1 LLRLVHGNRIDAL
14 ADHLVETLATDP
26 PDVFADEIV
35 VVPSAALGRWLGFH
49 VATRLGITGGIR
61 FPFPAAW
68 VWSLFADVLP
78 ELPRESP
85 LDPGVMTWRLV
96 RLLADVPEAPEFA
109 PVRRY
114 LGAGDVAA
122 RYELARALAAQF
134 ETYAAYRP
142 EWLARW
148 MEPGRKGARGPAA
161 AHPSL
166 GEHEAWQAS
175 LWRALVADQPSL
187 PHAHPS
193 EKFFEAIGSDLFA
206 RERLP
211 KRVSLFAVDALAP
224 LYFEILRKLAEH
236 VDVTF
241 YLPNPSREYWGLV
254 ARPGTVARAE
264 AKGATALAHL
274 ESGNPILASLGQ
286 HGRSLFDRLVEWH
299 EEEVPVFETPRED
312 TLLGCVQRD
321 ILRLAGDAADRGVVD
336 VAEGELRSIAVH
348 VCHGPV
354 RQVEVLHDALLAR
367 FDADPTL
374 QPEDVLVL
382 VPDLETF
389 APAIDAVFG
398 AAPPER
404 HIPFAIAD
412 RAAAAER
419 PIVRSLAAVVA
430 AANGRLDA
438 ATVTSLLDEPR
449 VARRFGLDA
458 DDLPLVRRW
467 VAATGIR
474 WGEDERSRAE
484 RGVASPTRDF
494 TWRAGLERLVLGAAV
509 GDDLECAADGT
520 VLHGDVE
527 GGLTA
532 RAGALV
538 AFFDALASLAREVR
552 RPRGIAQWATLIVRQ
567 IDAFH
572 ALDADDDQD
581 ARALRE
587 ALQRMGEHAER
598 AAFTEP
604 VPFAVAWPHVERGLD
619 GLAKPA
625 GFLAG
630 GVTVARLAP
639 GRVVPARIVCVI
651 GLDDGVFPASD
662 RPRGFDLV
670 AAHPQAGDRRRR
682 DEDRYAF
689 LTALTAARDAFIVC
703 YTGRSEREDA
713 ELPPSTTL
721 SDLLG
726 VLARGYAIRGVDAAT
741 AVTVVHRLQPDSDA
755 YFAAPGSPL
764 FTYAAE
770 WAPPRAPAPPA
781 PFAAGARLD
790 PPEERTLPL
799 ERLVR
804 TLRDPARVFLG
815 DRIDIRLVD
824 PDGELDGSEPFTI
837 GGLDGFDV
845 RDRLLDAMVTGGD
858 VASVARRARAEG
870 LVPAGP
876 IGEAHLAA
884 ARARAEAIARKM
896 GDALAWLPP
905 LPVELPVAGWLVT
918 GRLDHLTA
926 DGLVLG
932 RAGLISARTLLD
944 AWVRHVVLCVIAPAH
959 NRRTTVLAGEMGQKR
974 EARTLVFQPL
984 ASAFAETRLEELVDL
999 HAEATQAIVP
1009 FWPAAAEAYVRALR
1023 KGESEAAALEAARR
1037 SWRPN
1042 AFSDAPADGERAYP
1056 ALATRDDP
1064 DPLGP
1069 AFCAVALRVFE
1080 PLLAALDPP
1089 RNGAA

>member
-1 LLRLVHGNRIDAL
+1 MLRLVHGNRLDTL
-14 ADHLVETLATDP
+14 ADRLVETLRDDP
-26 PDVFADEIV
+26 LDVFADEIV
-35 VVPSAALGRWLGFH
+35 IVPSAALGRWLGFH
-49 VATRLGITGGIR
+49 VASRLGIAGGIR

-78 ELPRESP
+78 DLPRESP
-85 LDPGVMTWRLV
+85 LDPAVMTWRLA
-96 RLLADVPEAPEFA
+96 RLLSDVPATPEFA

-114 LGAGDVAA
+114 LGDGGVDR

-134 ETYAAYRP
+134 ESYAAYRP

-148 MEPGRKGARGPAA
+148 LESGRKGSRGAAA

-166 GEHEAWQAS
+166 GEHEAWQAA
-175 LWRALVADQPSL
+175 LWRRLVDDQPTL
-187 PHAHPS
+187 PHVHPS
-193 EKFFEAIGSDLFA
+193 EKFFAAIASDLFA

-211 KRVSLFAVDALAP
+211 QRVSVFAVDALAP
-224 LYFEILRKLAEH
+224 LYFEILRTLAEH

-254 ARPGTVARAE
+254 ARPGTVARAA
-264 AKGATALAHL
+264 AKGAAELAHL
-274 ESGNPILASLGQ
+274 EAGNPILASLGQ
-286 HGRSLFDRLVEWH
+286 HGRSLFDRLVEAH
-299 EEEVPVFETPRED
+299 EAEVAVFETPRAD

-321 ILRLAGDAADRGVVD
+321 ILLLAGDAPDRGVVD

-367 FDADPTL
+367 FDADPGL

-382 VPDLETF
+382 VPDLENF
-389 APAIDAVFG
+389 AAAIDAVFG

-404 HIPFAIAD
+404 YIPFSIAD

-419 PIVRSLAAVVA
+419 PLVRSLAAIVA

-458 DDLPLVRRW
+458 DDLPVLRRW
-467 VAATGIR
+467 VAETGIR

-494 TWRAGLERLVLGAAV
+494 TWRAGLERLVLGAAI
-509 GDDLECAADGT
+509 GDDVECAADGT
-520 VLHGDVE
+520 VVHGNVE

-538 AFFDALASLAREVR
+538 AFFDALAALAREVR
-552 RPRGIAQWATLIVRQ
+552 RPRGIAQWATLLVRQ

-598 AAFTEP
+598 AMFTEP
-604 VPFAVAWPHVERGLD
+604 VPFTVVWPHVERVLE
-619 GLAKPA
+619 GLARPA

-639 GRVVPARIVCVI
+639 GRVVPARIVCVL

-670 AAHPQAGDRRRR
+670 AAHPRAGDRRRR

-689 LTALTAARDAFIVC
+689 LAALTGARDAFIVC

-726 VLARGYAIRGVDAAT
+726 VLERGYAIRGVDAAT
-741 AVTVVHRLQPDSDA
+741 AVTVVHRLQPGSDA
-755 YFAAPGSPL
+755 YFGAAGSSL

-770 WAPPRAPAPPA
+770 WAPPPAPLPPTA
-781 PFAAGARLD
+781 FAAGARLD

-799 ERLVR
+799 DRLVR

-815 DRIDIRLVD
+815 DRLDVRLVED
-824 PDGELDGSEPFTI
+824 DDALEGSEPFAI
-837 GGLDGFDV
+837 DGLAGYEV
-845 RDRLLDAMVTGGD
+845 RDRLLDALVTGGD
-858 VASVARRARAEG
+858 VLAVARRARAAG

-896 GDALAWLPP
+896 GDALHWLPP
-905 LPVELPVAGWLVT
+905 LPVELPVAGWFVT
-918 GRLDHLTA
+918 GRLDHLTP

-932 RAGLISARTLLD
+932 RAGRISARTLLD
-944 AWVRHVVLCVIAPAH
+944 AWVRHVALCAIAPTDV
-959 NRRTTVLAGEMGQKR
+959 RRKTLLAGEVGPKR
-974 EARTLVFQPL
+974 EARTMVFQPL
-984 ASAFAETRLEELVDL
+984 ASAFAETRLEELVAL
-999 HAEATQAIVP
+999 HAAATQGIVP
-1009 FWPAAAEAYVRALR
+1009 LWPDAAQAYVHALR
-1023 KGESEAAALEAARR
+1023 KGESEGAAIDAARR

-1042 AFSDAPADGERAYP
+1042 AFSEAPADAERAYP

-1069 AFCAVALRVFE
+1069 AFRAVALRVFE

-1089 RNGAA
+1089 REGAA